1 MLFEQIRLCNM
12 FSYYG
17 EQVLDF
23 KSPREDKNVL
33 LISGR
38 NGFGKTNFINSLK
51 LVFAGVTKEL
61 GGSAIFGRNLLD
73 NHYLLGSGNEWLGVM
88 NRRARRE
95 GERDFGVEIQW
106 REESGTIRIRRFW
119 SIHKSKCEQ
128 KLSIRATFLD
138 TILKDEEAQN
148 FIDERLPES
157 YIPFFF
163 FDGEK
168 IQQIVEAQRPDQR
181 HQIEQI
187 LNISHVETLID
198 HLGRTISEWQRE
210 AMEAE
215 AKAELVK
222 LEGDLKARRAELA
235 ENEEKRNDLQ
245 YNIDDLERDIEEEER
260 YLESKRAY
268 SSQRD
273 KAIFEQKRDA
283 LLNEIETLQINL
295 AEILPIDLPLLVN
308 PQLVSR
314 TCNELRKVLENETG
328 ISNSLLTKL
337 TTRISKDLFDT
348 PPYPEPLLLEQQ
360 IKFLKERLASIG
372 AEYHSETD
380 KLPKTLIDIPPM
392 RVNSLLKMLDFYA
405 EADELRHKRAA
416 DLKILRDKKRERDE
430 IDQRLEEASQLSEK
444 EREEYRQRQAQN
456 RERQDRLINYKVE
469 LKALEDKRRPLVGK
483 INENEQEIK
492 GQEERVKFTRTARER
507 VELAKKL
514 RSFFQNYKN
523 ALKRKYRQRIEEAI
537 NRYFHKIMSA
547 HRLIDRIHIN
557 EDFDL
562 HYFDKAGEPVGKANL
577 SAGMKQLSA
586 TALLWALKE
595 VSGKTVPV
603 VIDTPLA
610 RFDREHQEN
619 LLSVYYPNA
628 ADQVIVLP
636 TDSELDQNK
645 YKLLAPWIYREYR
658 LKNDDGESTVFEEK
672 PMYAIN

>member
-1 MLFEQIRLCNM
+1 MIFEQIRLCNM

-23 KSPREDKNVL
+23 QSPRKDKNIL

-51 LVFAGVTKEL
+51 LVFAGVTEEL
-61 GGSAIFGRNLLD
+61 RNVAIFGRQLLE
-73 NHYLLGSGNEWLGVM
+73 NHYLLGRGDEWLGVM
-88 NRRARRE
+88 NRRARLE
-95 GERDFGVEIQW
+95 GERDFGVEIRW
-106 REESGTIRIRRFW
+106 REESGTIKVRRFW
-119 SIHKSKCEQ
+119 SIHGGKCEQ
-128 KLSIRATFLD
+128 KLAIRATFLN
-138 TILKDEEAQN
+138 TVLKDEDAQN
-148 FIDERLPES
+148 FIDQRLPES

-168 IQQIVEAQRPDQR
+168 IQQIVEAERSEQRY
-181 HQIEQI
+181 QIEQI

-198 HLGRTISEWQRE
+198 HLGKTISGWQRE

-215 AKAELVK
+215 AKAELIK
-222 LEGDLKARRAELA
+222 LEGDLKARRAELV
-235 ENEEKRNDLQ
+235 ENDEKRNDIQ
-245 YNIDDLERDIEEEER
+245 YNIDDLERDIEEEEH

-268 SSQRD
+268 SNQQD
-273 KAIFEQKRDA
+273 KAIVEQKRDA

-295 AEILPIDLPLLVN
+295 AETLPVDLPLLAN

-314 TCNELRKVLENETG
+314 TCDELRKVLENEAE

-348 PPYPEPLLLEQQ
+348 PPFPEPPLIQQQ
-360 IKFLKERLASIG
+360 IRFLKERLVSIG
-372 AEYHSETD
+372 AEYRSGIG
-380 KLPKTLIDIPPM
+380 KLPKSLIDIPPM
-392 RVNSLLKMLDFYA
+392 RVNALLKMLDFYA
-405 EADELRHKRAA
+405 GADELRYKRAA
-416 DLKILRDKKRERDE
+416 DLKTLRDKKGERNE
-430 IDQRLEEASQLSEK
+430 IDRRLLDASQLSEK

-456 RERQDRLINYKVE
+456 KERQDHRVDYKVE
-469 LKALEDKRRPLVGK
+469 LKSLEDRKRSLVTELNK
-483 INENEQEIK
+483 KELEIK
-492 GQEERVKFTRTARER
+492 DQEERVKFTSKARER

-514 RSFFQNYKN
+514 RSFFQNYKI
-523 ALKRKYRQRIEEAI
+523 ALKRKYRQSIEEAI

-547 HRLIDRIHIN
+547 HRLIDHIHIDEN
-557 EDFDL
+557 FNL
-562 HYFDKAGEPVGKANL
+562 HYFDKVGETVGKANL

-636 TDSELDQNK
+636 TDSELDRDK
-645 YKLLAPWIYREYR
+645 YKLLAPRIYREYR
-658 LKNDDGESTVFEEK
+658 LRNNDGESTVFEEK
-672 PMYAIN
+672 SMYAAT